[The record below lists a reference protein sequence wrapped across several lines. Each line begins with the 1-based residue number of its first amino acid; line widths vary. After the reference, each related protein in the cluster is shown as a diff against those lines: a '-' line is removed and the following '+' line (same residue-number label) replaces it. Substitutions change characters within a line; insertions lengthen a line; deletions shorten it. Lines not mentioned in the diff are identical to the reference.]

1 MIVKVTFLTYIGGIY
16 TSISSTFI
24 IDLDDWS
31 DWMAP
36 ASYEDSFSRWWPK
49 CLTRGLPAAD
59 VASMAGSPPSP
70 PLWQLISCLIGK
82 RPCKRGWFLKAV
94 PDDLGIEINLG
105 EMEDATLLILTS

>member
-1 MIVKVTFLTYIGGIY
+1 M
-16 TSISSTFI
+16 
-24 IDLDDWS
+24 LDK
-31 DWMAP
+31 
-36 ASYEDSFSRWWPK
+36 R
-49 CLTRGLPAAD
+49 
-59 VASMAGSPPSP
+59 PPGCGCGFDGRSP